1 MRIAIVADSHFDE
14 HSRFQECIRLHTW
27 IADDARARG
36 VDVVLHAGDVFE
48 RKSTPAERNAF
59 AAWVTLI
66 ASFAPIVIVRGNH
79 DALHDLQIFA
89 GLDTDHPVIVEE
101 GADCHA
107 VATEAGELLVACL
120 AWPRKAELLAS
131 GTFGDDE
138 GAAGRALRA
147 VLSGLRDELE
157 SVERLPRVLLT
168 HAMVRGSMTSV
179 GQPLVGCDME
189 LGLEDLALAGA
200 DLIALGHIHMPQDWD
215 VAGVPAV
222 YPGSPRR
229 TAFGEVEDK
238 GYVVAEFDGPRLVGW
253 ERVVAPATPMVLIDV
268 HVAADGTVSPVD
280 LAGLEGAEVRLRV
293 HGAAS
298 ARAAIRGASD
308 ELRAALEQAGAAA
321 KIEEVVTAEVRARA
335 PEVAAAVSLK
345 DKLLAHWESKGLVH
359 PRQDGA
365 ISRLAVLEGASS

>member
-14 HSRFQECIRLHTW
+14 HSRFDECVRLHDW

-59 AAWVTLI
+59 AAWVTRI
-66 ASFAPIVIVRGNH
+66 ASFAPVVIVRGNH
-79 DALHDLQIFA
+79 DALRDLQIFG
-89 GLDTDHPVIVEE
+89 GLESVFAVVVEE
-101 GADCHA
+101 AADAHVVTGAS
-107 VATEAGELLVACL
+107 GESIAVACL

-131 GTFGDDE
+131 GAFGDDE
-138 GAAGRALRA
+138 GAAGRALRS
-147 VLSGLRDELE
+147 VLAGFRDDFAAIAKRDGEM
-157 SVERLPRVLLT
+157 PRVLLT

-189 LGLEDLALAGA
+189 LGLEDLAIAGA
-200 DLIALGHIHMPQDWD
+200 DLIALGHIHMPQAWD

-238 GYVVAEFDGPRLVGW
+238 GYVVAEFDGPRLVSW
-253 ERVVAPATPMVLIDV
+253 ERVVAPATPMVLLDV

-280 LAGLEGAEVRLRV
+280 LSGLDGAEVRLRV

-298 ARAAIRGASD
+298 ARTAIRDASS
-308 ELRAALEQAGAAA
+308 ELRAAL
-321 KIEEVVTAEVRARA
+321 
-335 PEVAAAVSLK
+335 
-345 DKLLAHWESKGLVH
+345 
-359 PRQDGA
+359 
-365 ISRLAVLEGASS
+365 